1 MQKQQP
7 TLPGFPCGGAL
18 VFRRCPLSPTSFRIT
33 RTSLCHGPEGPEP
46 SAAPTSPPCLLLAV
60 CSLTRLT
67 PAVPDPL
74 VYVSGICLSHCRGSA
89 YMVLLAG
96 MFPPPRS
103 LCPAPQNHKFP
114 SSTSFGASPYLKRH
128 LLSLTL
134 QPFIPLYF
142 LSQHPLPPALTSR
155 IFAQCPSLP
164 SRTQALQGF
173 LLRAL

>member
-7 TLPGFPCGGAL
+7 TLSGFPCGGAL

-60 CSLTRLT
+60 RSLTRLT

-74 VYVSGICLSHCRGSA
+74 GVCFRHMSQSLQGLCIHGPSGWH
-89 YMVLLAG
+89 V
-96 MFPPPRS
+96 PRS
-103 LCPAPQNHKFP
+103 TLPMPRTPEPQVSFLHIIWGLSISQEA
-114 SSTSFGASPYLKRH
+114 SSF
-128 LLSLTL
+128 TL

-173 LLRAL
+173 LLCAP

>member
-33 RTSLCHGPEGPEP
+33 HTSLCHGPEGPEP
-46 SAAPTSPPCLLLAV
+46 SAAPTSPPCFLLPV
-60 CSLTRLT
+60 RSLTRLT
-67 PAVPDPL
+67 PAVLDPL
-74 VYVSGICLSHCRGSA
+74 AYVLGVCLSHCRGSA

-103 LCPAPQNHKFP
+103 LRPAPQNHKVP

-128 LLSLTL
+128 LLSLFSPL
-134 QPFIPLYF
+134 FHFISF
-142 LSQHPLPPALTSR
+142 RSIH
-155 IFAQCPSLP
+155 CHHH
-164 SRTQALQGF
+164 
-173 LLRAL
+173 